1 MTTIDEIP
9 CLGLQ
14 IKGWWDDELAVA
26 APLPESISSSWT
38 SILIVSCVTVVSFV
52 KKFRVFLIKS
62 MVLCAQNSTLSAFI
76 LTKKKSHPHAVSCVL
91 VTFCFFSPLGLRLLS
106 FFSPLVLRNF
116 FKCRRLGVA
125 LVALDRNQDFT
136 VITKII

>member
-38 SILIVSCVTVVSFV
+38 SILIVLCVTVVLFV

-91 VTFCFFSPLGLRLLS
+91 VAFLFLFAFGPSPFVFFFAFGPSE
-106 FFSPLVLRNF
+106 FFQVSATW
-116 FKCRRLGVA
+116 CGVGG
-125 LVALDRNQDFT
+125 VG
-136 VITKII
+136 